1 MEIRSLFSL
10 ILFACLFVCLLI
22 FVVVVVVVVV
32 VVGRT
37 FGNLIVLSKFE

>member
-1 MEIRSLFSL
+1 MEIQSLFSL